1 MPLILKQAD
10 PIHWAAG
17 GAIIAAVTLLLL
29 FVLNRRLGISTGFED
44 VCSLVVRTRYFE
56 RASLWMLAGNQRALR
71 FYRREGWVA
80 DGRSKLVTGPG
91 GVALEHRGMARPLAR
106 AQ

>member
-1 MPLILKQAD
+1 MLGFACGRPRGTAIRWSASCSD
-10 PIHWAAG
+10 VPVPAAWG
-17 GAIIAAVTLLLL
+17 RGIGCRLHAAAMA
-29 FVLNRRLGISTGFED
+29 RLRALG
-44 VCSLVVRTRYFE
+44 FE